1 MHKIVRI
8 LHSKVIIFFL
18 TAIPFLFLSGCK
30 NKNNNIIPD
39 VFVNFTLDLNDPMF
53 NDLKAI
59 GNTVV
64 ITSSYAG
71 SQSAGYNNHGI
82 LVYRASES
90 EFYAFDRTCTF
101 EEAKDQAVVIDNT
114 GDVTAECPACHSEY
128 VLPSYGYPTD
138 KGPARYPL
146 KQYKTSFDGRFVH
159 VYN

>member
-1 MHKIVRI
+1 MQKIIRI
-8 LHSKVIIFFL
+8 LHSKVIIFFV
-18 TAIPFLFLSGCK
+18 TTVPFIFFSGCK
-30 NKNNNIIPD
+30 NSNNNIIPD

-53 NDLKAI
+53 NDLLSP

-71 SQSAGYNNHGI
+71 SESAGYNNHGI
-82 LVYRASES
+82 LVYRASETK
-90 EFYAFDRTCTF
+90 FYAFDRTCTF

-114 GDVTAECPACHSEY
+114 GDAIAECPHCHSEY
-128 VLPSYGYPTD
+128 VLPGYGYPTD
-138 KGPARYPL
+138 NSPARYPL